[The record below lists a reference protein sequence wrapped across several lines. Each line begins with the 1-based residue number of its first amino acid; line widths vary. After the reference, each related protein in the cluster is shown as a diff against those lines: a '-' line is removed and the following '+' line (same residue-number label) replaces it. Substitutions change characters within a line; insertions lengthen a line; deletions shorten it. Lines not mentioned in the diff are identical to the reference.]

1 MYVTH
6 WLHQLS
12 TTPRHSLFVPR
23 GSLLDRVEEE
33 MRGSATRTTSLN
45 VETDLKEEVKVFGDN
60 EGEVAV
66 FVAKSP
72 LFDVYTFVGVA
83 VYLSGMYVVVKVMHG
98 VGLGERE

>member
-1 MYVTH
+1 
-6 WLHQLS
+6 
-12 TTPRHSLFVPR
+12 
-23 GSLLDRVEEE
+23 

-72 LFDVYTFVGVA
+72 LFDVYMFVGVA